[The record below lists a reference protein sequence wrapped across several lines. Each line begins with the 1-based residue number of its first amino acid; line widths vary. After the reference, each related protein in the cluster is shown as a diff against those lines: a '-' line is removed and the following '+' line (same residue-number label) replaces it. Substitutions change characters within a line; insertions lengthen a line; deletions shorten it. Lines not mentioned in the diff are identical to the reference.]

1 MLEVQAKESGLTMAK
16 RYAAGSARAAR
27 DMIIDDPRLGLAI
40 LILSAMVLLTVFAPL
55 VAPYDPEMPDSA
67 ARLAPPS
74 SEHFFGADVNGM
86 DVFSRILY
94 APRVD
99 LMIATVSVAFSV
111 VAGCVL
117 GLIAGYFTGRRTI
130 AGVAAELLNRFMDI
144 IQAFPVFIVALALVG
159 VAGRSTQ
166 NLIIILAIL
175 FSPVFFRFVRG
186 EAIAVRERLFVEA
199 ETALGNP
206 VWRLMFRHVLPNSM
220 SSALVQISVN
230 MGFAILLTAG
240 LSFVGAGVRPP
251 TPEWGI
257 MISVGSK
264 QMITGQWWVSFFPG
278 VAVALTVFSFAIIG
292 ESVRVRLERW

>member
-1 MLEVQAKESGLTMAK
+1 MVEVEARESGLAVAK
-16 RYAAGSARAAR
+16 RYAAGSARAIR
-27 DMIIDDPRLGLAI
+27 DLIAGDPRLGLAI
-40 LILSAMVLLTVFAPL
+40 FILSTMVFLAVFAPL
-55 VAPYDPEMPDSA
+55 VAPYNPEMPDPE

-74 SEHFFGADVNGM
+74 SEHFFGADINGM

-99 LMIATVSVAFSV
+99 LTIATVSVAISV
-111 VAGCVL
+111 VVGCVL
-117 GLIAGYFTGRRTI
+117 GLMAGFFTGRRSV
-130 AGVAAELLNRFMDI
+130 AGVAAELLNRLMDI
-144 IQAFPVFIVALALVG
+144 VQAFPVFIVALALVG

-166 NLIIILAIL
+166 NLVIILAIL
-175 FSPVFFRFVRG
+175 FTPVFFRFVRG

-206 VWRLMFRHVLPNSM
+206 VWRLMFLHVLPNSM

-257 MISVGSK
+257 MISVGSR

-278 VAVALTVFSFAIIG
+278 VAVALTVFSFAIVG
-292 ESVRVRLERW
+292 ESLRERLERW